1 MLPYSRIPIINVE
14 GMTELEKQPLL
25 YNNHPSKQESSVNK
39 SLVRIRILKSI
50 SFINYLCKFKD
61 NQKKQALST
70 SSTFS
75 KCLEVSPFLKTLV
88 QRIKST

>member
-25 YNNHPSKQESSVNK
+25 YNNHPSKQESSQLSE
-39 SLVRIRILKSI
+39 SLVRIQVLKSI

-70 SSTFS
+70 SST
-75 KCLEVSPFLKTLV
+75 LNA
-88 QRIKST
+88 